1 VICGVPD
8 LIAVLDNQSGAALGT
23 PGKSPLH
30 PKTKGEILTTDYK
43 YGLRVL
49 IIAVTAAP
57 QWTDTQR
64 GLDIGSLSAF
74 GYDIPYVPIG
84 GYVKPVS
91 VIKEYG
97 PK

>member
-1 VICGVPD
+1 MICGVPD

-23 PGKSPLH
+23 PGKPPLNT
-30 PKTKGEILTTDYK
+30 PKGRKLTTDYK

-97 PK
+97 SK

>member
-1 VICGVPD
+1 MICGVPD

-23 PGKSPLH
+23 PGKPSLN
-30 PKTKGEILTTDYK
+30 KSEGKILKTDYK

-97 PK
+97 SK